1 MKNINTFNE
10 TDFERYMLEA
20 EPVAKVLPAN
30 AWQTEI
36 NHILQN
42 GSKLTGAKLP
52 WSKTH
57 YDIRFR
63 PSEVTLWQGI
73 NGHGKSQILGMAC
86 LWFIKQGEGV
96 CIASFE
102 MKPELT
108 YLRMLRQAATT
119 DRPSV
124 QFSDKLLEWSDDKF
138 YIYDH
143 LGAVQPERIYAA
155 IKYAA
160 IELKLK
166 HFVIDNLMKCIKGED
181 DYSGQKAFVDRIC
194 ALARELNIHVHL
206 VHHVRKGQSEN
217 EIPSKFDSRGSGT
230 ITDQVDQIL
239 TVWRNKKK
247 HEKLRINAAD
257 PEWVDSPDAL
267 LVCDK
272 NRHGQWEG
280 KVALWHHDKSLQ
292 YTPDKRNMPIPLLDD
307 GDL

>member
-1 MKNINTFNE
+1 MKYPNTFNE
-10 TDFERYMLEA
+10 VDFEKYMIEA
-20 EPVAKVLPAN
+20 EPVAKVLPAY
-30 AWQTEI
+30 AWQDKI
-36 NHILQN
+36 NDILAN
-42 GSKLTGAKLP
+42 GSVLTGAKLP

-124 QFSDKLLEWSDDKF
+124 QFSDQLLEWSDDKF

-166 HFVIDNLMKCIKGED
+166 HFVIDNLMKCIRGED

-217 EIPSKFDSRGSGT
+217 DIPTKFDARGSGT

-247 HEKLRINAAD
+247 HEKLATNPKD
-257 PEWVDSPDAL
+257 PDFVDKPDAL

-280 KVALWHHDKSLQ
+280 NIALWHHDKSLQ

>member
-1 MKNINTFNE
+1 MRNINTFNE
-10 TDFERYMLEA
+10 VDFERYMLEA
-20 EPVAKVLPAN
+20 EPVAKVLPAY
-30 AWQTEI
+30 AWQDKI
-36 NHILQN
+36 NDILIN
-42 GSKLTGAKLP
+42 GSVLTGAKLP

-57 YDIRFR
+57 DDIRFR

-108 YLRMLRQAATT
+108 YLRMLRQAAMT
-119 DRPSV
+119 DKPSL
-124 QFSDKLLEWSDDKF
+124 QFSDKMLEWSDDRF

-194 ALARELNIHVHL
+194 ALARELDIHIHI
-206 VHHVRKGQSEN
+206 VHHVRKGQSESD
-217 EIPSKFDSRGSGT
+217 IPSKFDARGSGT

-247 HEKLRINAAD
+247 HEKLRVNPAD

-292 YTPDKRNMPIPLLDD
+292 YTPDKRNMPIPLIDD
-307 GDL
+307 GEL